1 MSDRFEPA
9 PGERV
14 VFASARGGSVGR
26 GGCFWLVAIV
36 LGFHVLGSLFTLV
49 TLGVSSTSRA
59 EAGLGVWLTPIGTFV
74 VIGVIVALWIQHAR
88 TPMFFVTDQRIV
100 ARRFLRKPIEIDPAQ
115 VRSATRVVVKYTRY
129 GRVVGE
135 HMTHLVAVLY
145 KGGGGQRVGPVKD
158 ADELVAL
165 LAAMGEGMVDARA
178 LPGTNG
184 EPARAEERDDVF
196 FAQAAKA
203 GGNPC
208 GPVFVGPT
216 TVVGLASR
224 LYAPAIYTVLTI
236 AGREQGAAAVEEA
249 MIELANRQTYGR
261 AVVMARDGAS
271 LRVEGKNLVL
281 SSDAGSVSFELEEAD
296 AERARRYTRTGHA
309 YRS

>member
-1 MSDRFEPA
+1 
-9 PGERV
+9 
-14 VFASARGGSVGR
+14 
-26 GGCFWLVAIV
+26 
-36 LGFHVLGSLFTLV
+36 
-49 TLGVSSTSRA
+49 
-59 EAGLGVWLTPIGTFV
+59 
-74 VIGVIVALWIQHAR
+74 
-88 TPMFFVTDQRIV
+88 MFFVTDRRIV
-100 ARRFLRKPIEIDPAQ
+100 ARRFLRKPLEIDPTD

-165 LAAMGEGMVDARA
+165 LAAMGAGHAVDARA

-216 TVVGLASR
+216 TVIGLASR
-224 LYAPAIYTVLTI
+224 LYPPAIYTVLTI
-236 AGREQGAAAVEEA
+236 AGREEGAAEVEA
-249 MIELANRQTYGR
+249 RMIELANRQTYGR
-261 AVVMARDGAS
+261 AVVMPRSDGAS
-271 LRVEGKNLVL
+271 LRVEGRNLVL
-281 SSDAGSVSFELEEAD
+281 SSGAASVSFELDEPD
-296 AERARRYTRTGHA
+296 AERARKYTRTGHA